1 MQTAWV
7 LERWPYQDL
16 LKVQS
21 LLSHH
26 QEGFIA
32 AMFVERANRADKGKQ
47 NVLETSLA
55 VEIAEKPG
63 LYAAIQMVNGRN
75 LRGEILL
82 LPVRASVSD

>member
-32 AMFVERANRADKGKQ
+32 AMFVERANRADKG
-47 NVLETSLA
+47 
-55 VEIAEKPG
+55 
-63 LYAAIQMVNGRN
+63 
-75 LRGEILL
+75 
-82 LPVRASVSD
+82 